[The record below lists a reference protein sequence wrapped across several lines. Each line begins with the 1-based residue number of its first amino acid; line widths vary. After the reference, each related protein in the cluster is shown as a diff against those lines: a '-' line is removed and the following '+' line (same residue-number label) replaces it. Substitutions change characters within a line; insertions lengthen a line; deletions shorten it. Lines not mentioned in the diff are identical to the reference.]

1 MFSLTKE
8 KEKEEG
14 AWMQNKLAWMKK
26 SLPVSKR
33 GKQPHWS
40 SFPAL
45 WKAPDARS
53 SLFMFLA
60 ALRRRRSRI
69 LVVTEMR
76 IVTISWLLCCD
87 QSLYCSTAWSPILHY
102 SRKNSLS
109 LRVVVRLLLLCRLCF
124 RCSSSA
130 RNKTMSD
137 IHRRVVR
144 RALLQTGHL
153 GVDPEK
159 ARRGLL
165 SFRSRRKRGNTKAA
179 SGGEEEED
187 LPVPSAAAPS
197 SKRKRTSDFGVE
209 ETIDDGSRSPV
220 KRSSAPSK
228 LPPK

>member
-1 MFSLTKE
+1 MDAKQTVMDE
-8 KEKEEG
+8 KVPSSQQTRE
-14 AWMQNKLAWMKK
+14 ATPLVDLSRALK
-26 SLPVSKR
+26 STR
-33 GKQPHWS
+33 C
-40 SFPAL
+40 AL
-45 WKAPDARS
+45 IALHVPRRS
-53 SLFMFLA
+53 SSSPIENFGGNGNADCDDFL
-60 ALRRRRSRI
+60 
-69 LVVTEMR
+69 T
-76 IVTISWLLCCD
+76 LCRD
-87 QSLYCSTAWSPILHY
+87 QSLYCSIASPPISHY
-102 SRKNSLS
+102 SKKNSLI
-109 LRVVVRLLLLCRLCF
+109 LCVVFRLVLLCRLCF

-144 RALLQTGHL
+144 RALLQTGYL

-187 LPVPSAAAPS
+187 LPGPSAAPS
-197 SKRKRTSDFGVE
+197 SKRKRTSDLGTE
-209 ETIDDGSRSPV
+209 ETIDDSSRSPV

>member
-1 MFSLTKE
+1 LVELSRALKSTRCALFALHVPRRSS
-8 KEKEEG
+8 
-14 AWMQNKLAWMKK
+14 
-26 SLPVSKR
+26 SLPIENFGGNGNVNC
-33 GKQPHWS
+33 
-40 SFPAL
+40 
-45 WKAPDARS
+45 DD
-53 SLFMFLA
+53 FL
-60 ALRRRRSRI
+60 
-69 LVVTEMR
+69 T
-76 IVTISWLLCCD
+76 LCRD
-87 QSLYCSTAWSPILHY
+87 QSPYCSIASSPISYY
-102 SRKNSLS
+102 SKKNSLI
-109 LRVVVRLLLLCRLCF
+109 LCVVIRLLLLRRLCF

-130 RNKTMSD
+130 RNETMSD

-153 GVDPEK
+153 DVDPEK

-187 LPVPSAAAPS
+187 LPVPSAAPS

-209 ETIDDGSRSPV
+209 ETIDGGSRSPV